1 MKKTSKPKS
10 ADNFIMLP
18 TVDFCFKELMQD
30 ARVRKGLIAALL
42 NVIPKEIESTTLMP
56 TILRKRYPED
66 KYGILDVRVQLKSG
80 IQIDLEMQVESYD
93 FWENRSVYYVSKM
106 YTEQIKEGEDYDKL
120 QKCMQVSILC
130 FPLFEDDKCYRR
142 IALCDTESGEEYT
155 DLIEMHVL
163 ELSKL
168 PPEQQNETDLM
179 KWMRFFGGKCEED
192 FKKMAEKDEYIGEAY
207 EALKHM
213 SEDEIKRMEYEARQK
228 AIRDYHSYMHSAE
241 RRGLKHGIEI
251 GKDEGIRIGIERG
264 RTEGIESGRK
274 ELLKQLV
281 EMKLAKGQSVEAIAE
296 DLMQDVDLV
305 RKIAAETEAE

>member
-1 MKKTSKPKS
+1 MRKTNEPKKT
-10 ADNFIMLP
+10 DNFIMLP

-30 ARVRKGLIAALL
+30 EKVRKGLIAALL
-42 NVIPKEIESTTLMP
+42 NVSPTEVESTTLMP

-66 KYGILDVRVQLKSG
+66 KYGILDVRVELKNG
-80 IQIDLEMQVESYD
+80 VQIDLEMQVESYE
-93 FWENRSVYYVSKM
+93 FWSNRSVYYVSKM

-120 QKCMQVSILC
+120 QKCIQVGILC
-130 FPLFEDDKCYRR
+130 FPLFEDNKCYRR

-168 PPEQQNETDLM
+168 PPEQKNETDII
-179 KWMRFFGGKCEED
+179 KWMRFFGGTCEED

-207 EALKHM
+207 ETLKNM

-228 AIRDYHSYMHSAE
+228 AIRDYNSYMHSAE
-241 RRGLKHGIEI
+241 RRGVKRGIKSGINI
-251 GKDEGIRIGIERG
+251 GQE
-264 RTEGIESGRK
+264 

-281 EMKLAKGQSVEAIAE
+281 KKKLAKGKEPEVIADELELE
-296 DLMQDVDLV
+296 DSDLQ
-305 RKIAAETEAE
+305 RIIREIKEAE